1 VISTILNLIGGLTRL
16 AVSLI
21 AFFERRQLVDA
32 GRARQQL
39 DAIKGQIDATKI
51 ALAARETVRA
61 DIARNPDRL
70 PDDDPFRRD

>member
-1 VISTILNLIGGLTRL
+1 MISQILNLIGGLTRL

-21 AFFERRQLVDA
+21 EFFERRQLVDA

-61 DIARNPDRL
+61 DIDRNPERL

>member
-1 VISTILNLIGGLTRL
+1 VISQILNLIGGLTRL

-21 AFFERRQLVDA
+21 EFFERRQLVDA
-32 GRARQQL
+32 GRAQQQL

-61 DIARNPDRL
+61 DSARNPDRL

>member
-1 VISTILNLIGGLTRL
+1 MISQILNLIGGLTRL

-21 AFFERRQLVDA
+21 EFFERRQLVDA

-61 DIARNPDRL
+61 DIDRNPDRL